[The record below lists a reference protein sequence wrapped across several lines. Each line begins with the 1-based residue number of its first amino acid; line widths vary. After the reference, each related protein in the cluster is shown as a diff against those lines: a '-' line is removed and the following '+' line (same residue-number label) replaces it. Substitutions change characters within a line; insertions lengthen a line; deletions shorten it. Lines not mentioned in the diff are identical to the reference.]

1 MVNSWTLR
9 FMGKNYILDMNT
21 LDNLIGDGEELFD
34 VIYNNNKESD
44 YGEPEDIFD
53 SIGMQLI
60 SDYFYDNVDDP
71 EELTDMDEY
80 EIMEEFE
87 LPDIIIFTNGEDEYI
102 FDVEIG
108 VKLFLYN
115 LD

>member
-9 FMGKNYILDMNT
+9 FMGKNYTLDMNT

-34 VIYNNNKESD
+34 VIYNNKESD

-53 SIGMQLI
+53 MVGMQII
-60 SDYFYDNVDDP
+60 SDYLYDNVDDP
-71 EELTDMDEY
+71 EGLSDMDEY
-80 EIMEEFE
+80 GIMEELE
-87 LPDIIIFTNGEDEYI
+87 LPDNIIFTNGEEEYI

-108 VKLFLYN
+108 VESFLSN